1 MSMELLLL
9 SNSRSPDG
17 GYLSHAQ
24 ELIRAVAAGR
34 KRVLFVPFAA
44 VTFSWDQYTANVQA
58 AMDPLGLVLTGAH
71 AAGERDI
78 AEAELI
84 MVGGGNTFQLLK
96 ECRARGL
103 LQALRARVAA
113 GLPYIGWS
121 AGSNLACP
129 SICTTNDMPIV
140 DPQGFDALGLV
151 DFQINP
157 HYTNALPAGHQGE
170 TRDQRIAEFLAAN
183 PQATVVGLPEG
194 DWLRVSG
201 TRTQLGGPFPARLF
215 QGGREAAQIS
225 PEAVLAV

>member
-1 MSMELLLL
+1 MELLLL

-17 GYLSHAQ
+17 STLTHALD
-24 ELIRAVAAGR
+24 LIGDIAAGR
-34 KRVLFVPFAA
+34 SRALFVPFAG
-44 VTFSWDQYTANVQA
+44 VTSSWDEYTARVQA
-58 AMDPLGLVLTGAH
+58 ALDPVGLKLTGAH
-71 AAGERDI
+71 VADDKAVE
-78 AEAELI
+78 AAELI
-84 MVGGGNTFQLLK
+84 VVGGGNTFQLLAQ
-96 ECRARGL
+96 CRRGGL
-103 LQALRARVAA
+103 LELIRERAAA

-121 AGSNLACP
+121 AGANLACP
-129 SICTTNDMPIV
+129 TICTTNDMPIV

-157 HYTNALPAGHQGE
+157 HYTNAVPPGHQGE
-170 TRDQRIAEFLAAN
+170 TRDQRIAEYLVAN
-183 PQATVVGLPEG
+183 PKATVVGLPEG

>member
-17 GYLSHAQ
+17 GYLTHAQ
-24 ELIRAVAAGR
+24 DLIRAVAAGR
-34 KRVLFVPFAA
+34 TRVLFVPFAG
-44 VTFSWDQYTANVQA
+44 VTFSWDEYTAKVQA
-58 AMDPLGLVLTGAH
+58 AVDSIGLVLTGAH
-71 AAGERDI
+71 VADEKAVAA
-78 AEAELI
+78 AELI

-96 ECRARGL
+96 ECRSRGL
-103 LQALRARVAA
+103 LQTLRGRVAA

-121 AGSNLACP
+121 AGANLACP
-129 SICTTNDMPIV
+129 TICTTNDMPIV

-170 TRDQRIAEFLAAN
+170 TREQRIAEFLAAN
-183 PQATVVGLPEG
+183 PAATVVGLPEG

-201 TRTQLGGPFPARLF
+201 ARTELGGPFPARLF
-215 QGGREAAQIS
+215 QRGRDAVELDS
-225 PEAVLAV
+225 PAVLAA